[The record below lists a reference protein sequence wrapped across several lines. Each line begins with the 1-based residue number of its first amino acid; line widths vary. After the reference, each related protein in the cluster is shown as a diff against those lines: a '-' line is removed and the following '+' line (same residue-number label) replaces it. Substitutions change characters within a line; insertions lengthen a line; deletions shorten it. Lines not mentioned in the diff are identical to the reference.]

1 MPLRRQEIEG
11 MCLEV
16 YAVCGESQ
24 KVFRKRHLGKK
35 EGSRCSRKRKQQ
47 VVYNTMKQLD
57 TSKE

>member
-47 VVYNTMKQLD
+47 VVYNTVK
-57 TSKE
+57 